1 VTARSVVTT
10 RLTLSRPSLG
20 QACPQHYERCTNSLT
35 QFEADTMTVTT
46 NETFRLSRIY
56 AEGWNM
62 ANRLAT
68 REVEALDFGKL
79 ATLNP
84 YTLEP
89 DRTRWTS
96 GFTEALTEERPVT
109 KLRKRP

>member
-1 VTARSVVTT
+1 MNMTT
-10 RLTLSRPSLG
+10 
-20 QACPQHYERCTNSLT
+20 H
-35 QFEADTMTVTT
+35 
-46 NETFRLSRIY
+46 ETFRLSRIY

-68 REVEALDFGKL
+68 REVEALDLGKL

-109 KLRKRP
+109 RLRGRP

>member
-1 VTARSVVTT
+1 
-10 RLTLSRPSLG
+10 
-20 QACPQHYERCTNSLT
+20 
-35 QFEADTMTVTT
+35 MTVTT

-84 YTLEP
+84 YTLVA

>member
-1 VTARSVVTT
+1 VTARSLVTT
-10 RLTLSRPSLG
+10 PLTLSRPSLG

-46 NETFRLSRIY
+46 NETFRLSRVY

-62 ANRLAT
+62 ANGLAT
-68 REVEALDFGKL
+68 REVEALDFSKL

-84 YTLEP
+84 YSLEP

-109 KLRKRP
+109 KLRKRS